1 MTIQQLPY
9 QKEWAIIINCGT
21 HVSTTL
27 SILSVLRYCDIP
39 LVVFNCRLPKDT
51 DNLDYRKLQQLQSYC
66 DANNLGHFELI
77 ELPLRYHGDTLDFV
91 FSNLQADQILL
102 VDSDL
107 EVLNI
112 TAITAMRQW
121 IENESCFGAGF
132 FHGPYFGFGNGAFP
146 YGFYQ
151 ERMWIPF
158 TLLKVA
164 PIRKA
169 IQSGCSFNIQRIYN
183 DFPYNSRIGGLI
195 YKYSRKWHIPMGWNP
210 FRKSYL
216 GFRADYVLIDT
227 GAEIYDYLR
236 RQGLFYAGPRTQIH
250 SHYVAHYDGVTRSQ
264 LAKAQGTTDST
275 ATQYSDVE
283 TIIVDRLKNE
293 YQFELTLLK

>member
-27 SILSVLRYCDIP
+27 SVLSVLRYCDIP

-51 DNLDYRKLQQLQSYC
+51 DNVEYLKLQQLQSYC

-107 EVLNI
+107 EVLN
-112 TAITAMRQW
+112 TKAITAMRQW

-146 YGFYQ
+146 HGFYQ

-169 IQSGCSFNIQRIYN
+169 IQSGAH
-183 DFPYNSRIGGLI
+183 LI
-195 YKYSRKWHIPMGWNP
+195 SNVFIM
-210 FRKSYL
+210 
-216 GFRADYVLIDT
+216 I
-227 GAEIYDYLR
+227 
-236 RQGLFYAGPRTQIH
+236 
-250 SHYVAHYDGVTRSQ
+250 SHTIVA
-264 LAKAQGTTDST
+264 
-275 ATQYSDVE
+275 
-283 TIIVDRLKNE
+283 
-293 YQFELTLLK
+293 